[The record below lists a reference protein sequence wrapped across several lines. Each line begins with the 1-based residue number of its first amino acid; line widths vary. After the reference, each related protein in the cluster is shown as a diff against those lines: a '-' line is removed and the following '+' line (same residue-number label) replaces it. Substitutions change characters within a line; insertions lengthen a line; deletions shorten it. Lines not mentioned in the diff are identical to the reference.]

1 MSDEKRVEDGVVLA
15 TPAAS
20 LSRATGLPPEQHRR
34 CRCFLTHV
42 PALAPSTSLLLLI
55 DWY

>member
-20 LSRATGLPPEQHRR
+20 LSQAHRLPASAAPAVSVLLWHTP
-34 CRCFLTHV
+34 L
-42 PALAPSTSLLLLI
+42 ALAPPPRCSC
-55 DWY
+55 